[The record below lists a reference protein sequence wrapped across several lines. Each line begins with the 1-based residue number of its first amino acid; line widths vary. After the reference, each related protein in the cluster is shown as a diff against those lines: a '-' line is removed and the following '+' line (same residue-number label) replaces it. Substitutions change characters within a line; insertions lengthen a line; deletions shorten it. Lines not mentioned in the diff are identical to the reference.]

1 MSRRSDDTPD
11 IIIDELYNKYIRLV
25 AEIAFSVLK
34 DPEYAEDA
42 IQSAFLSVTQ
52 NVWKLKSTSEENVKS
67 YIIKTARNTA
77 IDIYRKNQL
86 ITRFEIP
93 LSDENDFDEDNFHK
107 PKIRLTQGM
116 YTESFEDE
124 VLRYDGTVVLDFYAD
139 WCGPCKMMS
148 PVIDEIAYEL
158 GDKAKVGKVNS
169 DENNDLVQKFGI
181 MSIPTIMII
190 KNGNVAKSFVGVTSK
205 SEIINAIN

>member
-1 MSRRSDDTPD
+1 MIRRSEDTPD

-34 DPEYAEDA
+34 DPGYAEDA

-52 NVWKLKSTSEENVKS
+52 NVGKLKNAPEEKVRS

-86 ITRFEIP
+86 ITRFEIS

-124 VLRYDGTVVLDFYAD
+124 VLKGFDKVILLKAMDKLPSKHLKYIQDRFYENMSMQQIAD
-139 WCGPCKMMS
+139 KYGITEAAAKKRVYRS
-148 PVIDEIAYEL
+148 LEILKILY
-158 GDKAKVGKVNS
+158 GKEGSCQN
-169 DENNDLVQKFGI
+169 ER
-181 MSIPTIMII
+181 
-190 KNGNVAKSFVGVTSK
+190 
-205 SEIINAIN
+205 